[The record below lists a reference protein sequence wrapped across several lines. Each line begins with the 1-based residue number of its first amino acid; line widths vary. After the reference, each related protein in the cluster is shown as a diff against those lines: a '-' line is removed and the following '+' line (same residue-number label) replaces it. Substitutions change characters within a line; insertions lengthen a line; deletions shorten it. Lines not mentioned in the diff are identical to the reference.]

1 MRAAGRGTQPQP
13 ITSPPN
19 GSAYLASARAEWQPT
34 DTEKFW
40 IKPLYED
47 AAKGEKTLLMKV
59 EPGAYAPLHAHE
71 EFEQFYVLDG
81 SLYDQEQVVNA
92 GDYVCRAAGAM
103 HSAGSD
109 TGAIVLLIY
118 TKAAPPHRS

>member
-1 MRAAGRGTQPQP
+1 MRTTDRGGQPQP
-13 ITSPPN
+13 ITSPPS
-19 GSAYLASARAEWQPT
+19 GSAYLASAQAEWQPT

-59 EPGAYAPLHAHE
+59 EPGAYSPLHAHE
-71 EFEQFYVLDG
+71 EFEQFYVLEG
-81 SLYDQEQVVNA
+81 ELYDQDKVMKA

-103 HSAGSD
+103 QSAGRD
-109 TGAIVLLIY
+109 TGTIVLLIY
-118 TKAAPPHRS
+118 TKAARPQRS

>member
-47 AAKGEKTLLMKV
+47 DFLS
-59 EPGAYAPLHAHE
+59 
-71 EFEQFYVLDG
+71 FEML
-81 SLYDQEQVVNA
+81 SKPENA
-92 GDYVCRAAGAM
+92 ELA
-103 HSAGSD
+103 
-109 TGAIVLLIY
+109 
-118 TKAAPPHRS
+118 RS